1 MPWLNGGD
9 ESDVAASGG
18 SGEVA
23 VAYKIACNAL
33 ETSIADSV
41 VWCCCSGHVVD
52 GIVVVDSG
60 YTGVVNKHVYT
71 AHKPS

>member
-9 ESDVAASGG
+9 GSDVAARSG
-18 SGEVA
+18 SDEVA

-41 VWCCCSGHVVD
+41 VVLLFGPCCGRL
-52 GIVVVDSG
+52 GG
-60 YTGVVNKHVYT
+60 G
-71 AHKPS
+71 

>member
-9 ESDVAASGG
+9 GSDVAASGG

-33 ETSIADSV
+33 ERV
-41 VWCCCSGHVVD
+41 
-52 GIVVVDSG
+52 
-60 YTGVVNKHVYT
+60 
-71 AHKPS
+71 

>member
-1 MPWLNGGD
+1 MMLWLNGGD
-9 ESDVAASGG
+9 GSDVAASGG

-41 VWCCCSGHVVD
+41 VVLLFGPCGRRR
-52 GIVVVDSG
+52 GG
-60 YTGVVNKHVYT
+60 
-71 AHKPS
+71 